1 MSNPFLLDHRRAV
14 AAAVVA
20 ILVLFAACEDDET
33 SPGPVPAHVEI
44 VSGNGQYSKQGTELE
59 EPVRVEVTLSDGA
72 PAVGET
78 INFAIRSGGGS
89 LSRTS
94 AVTNEDGE
102 TSVRWTLGPGTGT
115 QEITISV
122 AGDSDVRAVAQAT
135 SAAFYCP
142 EEDPTFARRFPQG
155 NLFVLTRRSS
165 VVAGGGPDRV
175 GLVQVAPNTP
185 SLEFDAVSFVG
196 FDETVLQAVA
206 RDCAFSTNGEFYI
219 AWTSTSSVREIRKI
233 LPNRASTHFARLEGI
248 LGTEITTMEGAVLG
262 GCDEFGP
269 FTVGCRDTLTRYDDA
284 TFDGSTTFA
293 NHDAVAYD
301 ATGNYL
307 YFIDE
312 TARRLRRI
320 PLDGYTQTGATEE
333 AAVLTADEAA
343 NANGMVVHNQ
353 IVYILVDSPT
363 TKEIL
368 SVTSTGT
375 KATEFDFFTRGAGD
389 AAGIQNDLA
398 LWVQGAVVA
407 LYTVDTL
414 NDVLLLFQI
423 GPDQL
428 FELVPDN
435 DTDAG
440 AISETTSD
448 GERLGLA
455 VMP

>member
-1 MSNPFLLDHRRAV
+1 MPNLFALDHRRAV
-14 AAAVVA
+14 AALVIGVLA
-20 ILVLFAACEDDET
+20 IVTACEDET
-33 SPGPVPAHVEI
+33 SPGPVPADIEI

-59 EPVRVEVTLSDGA
+59 DPVRVAVTLTDGE
-72 PAVGET
+72 PAAGVPV
-78 INFAIRSGGGS
+78 NFAVRSGGGS
-89 LSRTS
+89 LSRTT
-94 AVTNEDGE
+94 ANTDADGE
-102 TSVRWTLGPGTGT
+102 TSVRWTLGPDIGT

-122 AGDSDVRAVAQAT
+122 AGDSDVRAIAQAT
-135 SAAFYCP
+135 SSTFYCP
-142 EEDPTFARRFPQG
+142 EEDPTFARRFPQN

-165 VVAGGGPDRV
+165 VVAAGGPDRV
-175 GLVQVAPNTP
+175 GLVQVAPNTLN
-185 SLEFDAVSFVG
+185 LEFDAVSFVG
-196 FDETVLQAVA
+196 FDETILQAVP
-206 RDCAFSTNGEFYI
+206 RDCAFAANGEFYI

-233 LPNRASTHFARLEGI
+233 FPDRSSTHFARLEGI
-248 LGTEITTMEGAVLG
+248 LGTEITTTEGAVLG

-269 FTVGCRDTLTRYDDA
+269 FTVGCRDTLTRYSDA
-284 TFDGSTTFA
+284 IFDGTTTLA

-312 TARRLRRI
+312 TARRLRRV
-320 PLDGYTQTGATEE
+320 PLDGYTQTGPTEE
-333 AAVLTADEAA
+333 AAVLTADEAE

-353 IVYILVDSPT
+353 TVYILVDSPT

-368 SVTSTGT
+368 SVSSTGT
-375 KATEFDFFTRGAGD
+375 KQTELDFFTRGAGD
-389 AAGIQNDLA
+389 AAGVQNDLA
-398 LWVQGAVVA
+398 LWVAGAVVA

-428 FELVPDN
+428 FELVPDD

-440 AISETTSD
+440 AISKVGTD

>member
-1 MSNPFLLDHRRAV
+1 MPNRFAFVQRA
-14 AAAVVA
+14 AAAVA
-20 ILVLFAACEDDET
+20 IGVLALVAACEDDT
-33 SPGPVPAHVEI
+33 GPGPAPADIEI
-44 VSGNGQYSKQGTELE
+44 VSGNGQYSKQGTALE
-59 EPVRVEVTLSDGA
+59 EPIRVAVTLSDGA
-72 PAVGET
+72 PAAGVT
-78 INFAIRSGGGS
+78 VNFAVKSGGGS
-89 LSRTS
+89 LSRAS
-94 AVTNEDGE
+94 ATTDEDGE

-142 EEDPTFARRFPQG
+142 EEDPTFARRFPQS

-175 GLVQVAPNTP
+175 GLVQVAPNTLD
-185 SLEFDAVSFVG
+185 LEFDAVSFVG
-196 FDETVLQAVA
+196 FDENILQAVA
-206 RDCAFSTNGEFYI
+206 RDCAFAINGEFYI
-219 AWTSTSSVREIRKI
+219 AWTSTSSVREIRKV
-233 LPNRASTHFARLEGI
+233 LPNRDSEHFARLEGI
-248 LGTEITTMEGAVLG
+248 LGTEITSMEGAVLG

-269 FTVGCRDTLTRYDDA
+269 FTVGCRDTLTRYSDA
-284 TFDGSTTFA
+284 MFDGATTLA

-312 TARRLRRI
+312 TARRLRRV
-320 PLDGYTQTGATEE
+320 PLEGYVQTGPTEE

-353 IVYILVDSPT
+353 IVYLLVDSPT

-368 SVTSTGT
+368 SVSSTGT
-375 KATEFDFFTRGAGD
+375 KSTEFDFFTRGAGD
-389 AAGIQNDLA
+389 AAGVQNDLA

-428 FELVPDN
+428 FELGPDD

-440 AISETTSD
+440 AISKVGTD

>member
-1 MSNPFLLDHRRAV
+1 MPNRFAFVQRA
-14 AAAVVA
+14 AAAVA
-20 ILVLFAACEDDET
+20 IGVLALVAACEDET
-33 SPGPVPAHVEI
+33 APGPAPADIEI
-44 VSGNGQYSKQGTELE
+44 VSGNGQYSKQGTALE
-59 EPVRVEVTLSDGA
+59 DPIRVVVTLSDGV
-72 PAVGET
+72 PAAGVT
-78 INFAIRSGGGS
+78 VNFAVKSGGGS

-94 AVTNEDGE
+94 ATTDEDGE

-115 QEITISV
+115 QELTISV
-122 AGDSDVRAVAQAT
+122 AGDSEVRAVAQAT

-142 EEDPTFARRFPQG
+142 EEDPTFARRFPQS

-175 GLVQVAPNTP
+175 GLVQVASNTLD
-185 SLEFDAVSFVG
+185 LEFDAVSFVG
-196 FDETVLQAVA
+196 FDENILQAVA

-219 AWTSTSSVREIRKI
+219 AWTSTSSVREIRKV
-233 LPNRASTHFARLEGI
+233 LPNRDSEHFARLEGI

-269 FTVGCRDTLTRYDDA
+269 FTVGCRDTLTRYGDA
-284 TFDGSTTFA
+284 MFDGAATLA

-312 TARRLRRI
+312 TARRLRRV
-320 PLDGYTQTGATEE
+320 PLDGYTQTGPTEE
-333 AAVLTADEAA
+333 AAVLSADEAA

-389 AAGIQNDLA
+389 AAGVQNDLA

-428 FELVPDN
+428 FELVPDD

-440 AISETTSD
+440 AISKVGTD

>member
-1 MSNPFLLDHRRAV
+1 MPMSNPFVLDHRRAV

-33 SPGPVPAHVEI
+33 SPGPVPAGDEI

-89 LSRTS
+89 LSRSS

-142 EEDPTFARRFPQG
+142 EEDPTFAQRFPQDELQTD
-155 NLFVLTRRSS
+155 LFVFTRRSS
-165 VVAGGGPDRV
+165 VVAAGGPDRV
-175 GLVQVAPNTP
+175 GLVYVDPDSPNE
-185 SLEFDAVSFVG
+185 EFDAVSFVG
-196 FDETVLQAVA
+196 YDETVLQAVA
-206 RDCAFSTNGEFYI
+206 RDCAFASNGEFYI
-219 AWTSTSSVREIRKI
+219 AWTSTSSVREIRKV
-233 LPNRASTHFARLEGI
+233 LPNRASEHFSRLEGI

-312 TARRLRRI
+312 TARRLRRV

-333 AAVLTADEAA
+333 VATLTADEAA
-343 NANGMVVHNQ
+343 NANGMVVYNQ

-375 KATEFDFFTRGAGD
+375 KATEFDFFSRGAGD
-389 AAGIQNDLA
+389 AAGVQND
-398 LWVQGAVVA
+398 
-407 LYTVDTL
+407 
-414 NDVLLLFQI
+414 
-423 GPDQL
+423 
-428 FELVPDN
+428 
-435 DTDAG
+435 
-440 AISETTSD
+440 
-448 GERLGLA
+448 
-455 VMP
+455 

>member
-1 MSNPFLLDHRRAV
+1 MPNRFAFVQRA
-14 AAAVVA
+14 AAAVA
-20 ILVLFAACEDDET
+20 IGVLALVAACEDET
-33 SPGPVPAHVEI
+33 APGPAPADIEI
-44 VSGNGQYSKQGTELE
+44 VSGNGQYSKQGTALE
-59 EPVRVEVTLSDGA
+59 EPIRVAITLSDGE
-72 PAVGET
+72 PAAGVT
-78 INFAIRSGGGS
+78 VNFAVKSGGGS

-94 AVTNEDGE
+94 ATTDEDGE

-122 AGDSDVRAVAQAT
+122 AGDSEVRAVAQAT

-142 EEDPTFARRFPQG
+142 EEDPTFARRFPQS

-175 GLVQVAPNTP
+175 GLVQVAPNTIN
-185 SLEFDAVSFVG
+185 LEFDAVSFVG
-196 FDETVLQAVA
+196 FDENILQAVA
-206 RDCAFSTNGEFYI
+206 RDCAFATNGEFYI
-219 AWTSTSSVREIRKI
+219 AWTSTSSVREIRKV
-233 LPNRASTHFARLEGI
+233 LPNRDSEHFARLEGI

-269 FTVGCRDTLTRYDDA
+269 FTVGCRDTLTRYSDA
-284 TFDGSTTFA
+284 MFDGATAFA

-312 TARRLRRI
+312 TARRLRRV
-320 PLDGYTQTGATEE
+320 PLDGYAQTGPTEE
-333 AAVLTADEAA
+333 AAVLSADEAA

-368 SVTSTGT
+368 SVSSTGT

-389 AAGIQNDLA
+389 AAGVQNDLA

-414 NDVLLLFQI
+414 NDVVLLFQI

-428 FELVPDN
+428 FELVPDD

-440 AISETTSD
+440 AISKVGTD